1 MANAQFNEIGTA
13 FIAHFY
19 QTFDTNRAALQT
31 LYNER
36 SLLTYEGK
44 QFMGMQSLMTHLT
57 SGLGFQTVQHATT
70 TTDCQPTE
78 ANGIVV
84 FVTGKLAVDGS
95 TNPLNFAESF
105 VLMPTPE
112 GSWYI
117 HNDTF
122 RLNYA

>member
-1 MANAQFNEIGTA
+1 MSVVRSVMVMRYSIWS
-13 FIAHFY
+13 
-19 QTFDTNRAALQT
+19 ALA
-31 LYNER
+31 
-36 SLLTYEGK
+36 SI
-44 QFMGMQSLMTHLT
+44 
-57 SGLGFQTVQHATT
+57 SGQGRGAIRGHA
-70 TTDCQPTE
+70 E

>member
-44 QFMGMQSLMTHLT
+44 QFMGMQSIMTHLT
-57 SGLGFQTVQHATT
+57 SGLGFQTVQQTT